1 MAKENSDIQTYEVVS
16 VKRSAAPS
24 GMEGSDWYKY
34 VIAFGGSKSIQ
45 GCRQGKLSAVT
56 EAVEEIVAQMNERHR
71 GKRGRV
77 HLVSTP
83 KNAAAGKEAAKK
95 TAKKT

>member
-1 MAKENSDIQTYEVVS
+1 MTKESSEIQTYEVVS
-16 VKRSAAPS
+16 VRRSAAPS
-24 GMEGSDWYKY
+24 GMQGSDWYRY

-83 KNAAAGKEAAKK
+83 KKAPASDGAAKK
-95 TAKKT
+95 T

>member
-1 MAKENSDIQTYEVVS
+1 MTNESSEIQTYEVVS
-16 VKRSAAPS
+16 VRRTAAPS
-24 GMEGSDWYKY
+24 GMRGADWYRY
-34 VIAFGGSKSIQ
+34 VIAFGGSKSIE

-56 EAVEEIVAQMNERHR
+56 EAVDDIVAQMNERHR

-83 KNAAAGKEAAKK
+83 KKAPASKKAASKN
-95 TAKKT
+95 